1 MYRAL
6 LVFALLA
13 AGCAVRA
20 PQTYRFAGRILIP
33 PGVASATAPQRPIR
47 TAVAM
52 KTRTCSEAGIMVTRR
67 SISTT
72 RDALLK
78 LPAGGLATL
87 TAGFEEHGC
96 VAEGEG
102 ARVATRIVESVPLE
116 PSAAYR
122 LLHPGVRE
130 SWYFDLGPENR
141 LQVDSP
147 IVRAGVD
154 AEKPLLESAG
164 TTRMSREGQLE
175 VETKVSA
182 DLVGFETA
190 WYGFRS
196 KPQSRG
202 LAVVPLYA
210 ESHIQGAV
218 ERTPEPRT
226 NYFHFRADAA
236 CYRIFHRGDQTI
248 IVVSAP
254 TRAELDRETRALQQ
268 DPVACAAFAPQT
280 CVLAPHNVGIN
291 ATVVVTVNGK
301 ETAVPVGAPVRAA
314 IQAGGERNPDTV
326 LARLTVRRPYDGKL
340 VPVEFDRANR
350 EILSMILFGGES
362 LDWNAATK

>member
-6 LVFALLA
+6 FVLALLA

-20 PQTYRFAGRILIP
+20 PQSYRLVDRVLIP
-33 PGVASATAPQRPIR
+33 PGIVSATAPQRPIR

-52 KTRTCSEAGIMVTRR
+52 KARTCSESGVTVTRR
-67 SISTT
+67 RISTT

-78 LPAGGLATL
+78 LPAGGLAAL
-87 TAGFEEHGC
+87 TAGFEERGC

-102 ARVATRIVESVPLE
+102 ARVAVRIVESVALE
-116 PSAAYR
+116 PVAAYR
-122 LLHPGVRE
+122 LLHPGLRE

-147 IVRAGVD
+147 IVRAGAD
-154 AEKPLLESAG
+154 AEKPLLQGAS
-164 TTRMSREGQLE
+164 TTTMPREGQLE
-175 VETKVSA
+175 VATKVSS

-190 WYGFRS
+190 WYGVRP
-196 KPQSRG
+196 KPQSSG
-202 LAVVPLYA
+202 FIIVPLYA
-210 ESHIQGAV
+210 ESHIQGVV
-218 ERTPEPRT
+218 ERTAEPRT

-254 TRAELDRETRALQQ
+254 TRAELDRETRALQK
-268 DPVACAAFAPQT
+268 DPAACAAFAPQT

-301 ETAVPVGAPVRAA
+301 ETAVLVGGAVRAA
-314 IQAGGERNPDTV
+314 IQAGGERNPDAV
-326 LARLTVRRPYDGKL
+326 LARLTVRKPYNGKL
-340 VPVEFDRANR
+340 TAVEFDPANR

-362 LDWNAATK
+362 LEWTTKD